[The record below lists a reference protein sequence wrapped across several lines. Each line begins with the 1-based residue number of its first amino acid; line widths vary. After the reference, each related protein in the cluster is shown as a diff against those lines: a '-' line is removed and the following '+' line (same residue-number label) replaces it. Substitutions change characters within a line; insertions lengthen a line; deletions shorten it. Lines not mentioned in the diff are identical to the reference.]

1 MLDFFPF
8 FRYNSRSA
16 FGKAGGP
23 DAATEN
29 KNLMKK
35 VLSPLY
41 LLIAALIWGLSFSAQ
56 KSAGALPVFVLNA
69 ARGLTASAFLFLMI
83 PVFDLLTKS
92 GRRLFGKHGPDFNRS
107 ELFGGLVCGA
117 LLFLANGAQQLGIN
131 GTDAFT
137 GATAGKAAFISALYV
152 VIVPIYGIFLKKPVG
167 ARVWCSVALAVVGS
181 FLLSYNKESGF
192 GIADLILL
200 GCAAFYAL
208 HITVIDRFTPFVDGV
223 RLSCIQ
229 FFTAGALSALFAL
242 ILGSPIDFSLIGE
255 NIFPILVLGIGAS
268 GIAYTAQIFG
278 QRDTPPAVASLIL
291 SLESVFGVIGAAIFL
306 GETMTPRETI
316 GCTVVFLSV
325 LLAQVDF
332 KALFSRKK
340 EK

>member
-1 MLDFFPF
+1 
-8 FRYNSRSA
+8 
-16 FGKAGGP
+16 
-23 DAATEN
+23 
-29 KNLMKK
+29 MKK
-35 VLSPLY
+35 ALSPLY
-41 LLIAALIWGLSFSAQ
+41 LFVAALIWGLSFSAQ

-69 ARGLTASAFLFLMI
+69 ARALTASVFLFFMI
-83 PVFDLLTKS
+83 PLFDLFTKS
-92 GRRLFGKHGPDFNRS
+92 GRHLFRGKHGLDFTKS
-107 ELFGGLVCGA
+107 ELVGGAICGV
-117 LLFLANGAQQLGIN
+117 LLFMANGAQQLGIN
-131 GTDAFT
+131 GTDLFV
-137 GATAGKAAFISALYV
+137 GATAGKAAFLSALYV
-152 VIVPIYGIFLKKPVG
+152 VIVPVFGIFLKKPVG
-167 ARVWCSVALAVVGS
+167 PRVWCSIALAVLGS

-200 GCAAFYAL
+200 GCAVFYAL
-208 HITVIDRFTPFVDGV
+208 HITLVDRFTPSVDGV

-229 FFTAGALSALFAL
+229 FFTAGVLSAVLAL
-242 ILGSPIDFSLIGE
+242 ILDAPFDFPLIAE

-291 SLESVFGVIGAAIFL
+291 SLESVFGAVGAAIFL

-332 KALFSRKK
+332 QALFSRKK

>member
-8 FRYNSRSA
+8 FGYNSRSA

-69 ARGLTASAFLFLMI
+69 ARGLTASVFLFLMI

-107 ELFGGLVCGA
+107 ELFGGFVCGA

-167 ARVWCSVALAVVGS
+167 ARVWCSVALAIVGS

-223 RLSCIQ
+223 RLSCVQ
-229 FFTAGALSALFAL
+229 FFTASALSILPMLLLEKPSLAAVTSAWLPIVYAGVFSGGVGYTL
-242 ILGSPIDFSLIGE
+242 QILGQQ
-255 NIFPILVLGIGAS
+255 LVAPTLAS
-268 GIAYTAQIFG
+268 M
-278 QRDTPPAVASLIL
+278 IL
-291 SLESVFGVIGAAIFL
+291 SLESVFAVLFGWILLHQALSARELLGCLVIFIAIVIAQLPSKDTSAA
-306 GETMTPRETI
+306 
-316 GCTVVFLSV
+316 
-325 LLAQVDF
+325 
-332 KALFSRKK
+332 
-340 EK
+340 